1 MRTRRELYPKKPIV
15 YTCELDTCPRC
26 GERLEVAYVSGSKT
40 VQTMTDVLTIAQRT
54 KRCVGSEC
62 ASQRHIWKSA
72 GWQQIAPYYCTYG
85 YDVIARIGW
94 ERQVGKASFEAL
106 HASLASRFPISE
118 AQVRYLYQSKY
129 LPLLACHERQEW
141 GRLQAVAEQVGL
153 VLSLDGLA
161 PEGGEPQL
169 WVVREL
175 LTGLTLRSGWMS
187 QQDQAAFVNFL
198 RPIRESGLRVVA
210 VVSDKQRGLVPA
222 VAEVFPHAKH
232 GFCQTHYLKNA
243 TAPVAEADE
252 AMKVA
257 LRKQVRQE
265 VGTLVRQEKEEQLG
279 VLTVTGLLPS
289 SVEEGKPIPQA
300 EDGPPPPANPIVQER
315 DAIIQDL
322 LRRVRYLLTLK
333 ARPPFRLAG
342 LDMFERLTE
351 VETCVER
358 LLQHQPDPRL
368 TQLQQGLHNAL
379 QSVQSNY
386 TDLRQAADWLT
397 HIEDLLDPDGKPV
410 RSGEQVRQE
419 LFAYLD
425 NLLHETQD
433 SPRLHGWCQIIY
445 KTSLNYAPGLFH
457 CYDLPGLPRTNNDRE
472 SEFRDLNRRIL
483 STTGQKG
490 LTRRLIQ
497 REGAWEL
504 IPHPSSLQDTILALS
519 HVDPHDFR
527 KELQRI
533 RTHRSRF
540 RLHTRSAKQS
550 QAQLKHLE
558 QRWLALPPAS
568 GP

>member
-1 MRTRRELYPKKPIV
+1 MRTRRELYSEKPIV
-15 YTCELDTCPRC
+15 YTCELDTCLQC
-26 GERLEVAYVSGSKT
+26 GEPMEVAYVSGSKT

-54 KRCVGSEC
+54 KHCVGPEC
-62 ASQRHIWKSA
+62 TSRPQVWKSA
-72 GWQQIAPYYCTYG
+72 RWQQIAPSYCTYG

-94 ERQVGKASFEAL
+94 ERQVGKASFEGL

-118 AQVRYLYQSKY
+118 AQVRYLYHSKY
-129 LPLLACHERQEW
+129 LPLLACHERQNW
-141 GRLQAVAEQVGL
+141 GRLQAVAEQLGL

-169 WVVREL
+169 WVVRDL

-198 RPIRESGLRVVA
+198 WPIRESGLRVEA
-210 VVSDKQRGLVPA
+210 VMSDKQRGLVPA

-252 AMKVA
+252 AMKVT

-265 VGTLVRQEKEEQLG
+265 IGALIRQDKEEQAG

-289 SVEEGKPIPQA
+289 PVEEPKPPLQAGECPQ
-300 EDGPPPPANPIVQER
+300 PPSDPIVQER
-315 DAIIQDL
+315 ETIVQDL

-333 ARPPFRLAG
+333 GRPPFRLAG
-342 LDMFERLTE
+342 LDMVERLTE

-358 LLQHQPDPRL
+358 LLQHQADPRL
-368 TQLQQGLHNAL
+368 RQLQQGLHTAL
-379 QSVQSNY
+379 HSIQPDYADV
-386 TDLRQAADWLT
+386 RQAAGWLA
-397 HIEDLLDPDGKPV
+397 HIEDRLDPDGKPA
-410 RSGEQVRQE
+410 RSGAQVHQE

-425 NLLHETQD
+425 DLQQETQD
-433 SPRLHGWCQIIY
+433 SPRLHQWCQTIY
-445 KTSLNYAPGLFH
+445 QTSLNYASGLFH
-457 CYDLPGLPRTNNDRE
+457 CYDTPGLPRTNNDRE
-472 SEFRDLNRRIL
+472 SEFRDLNRRLL

-504 IPHPSSLQDTILALS
+504 IPHPSSLQDTITALS
-519 HVDPHDFR
+519 HVDPNDFQQ
-527 KELQRI
+527 EQQRI
-533 RTHRSRF
+533 RTHRNRF
-540 RLHTRSAKQS
+540 RLHTRSARQS

-558 QRWLALPPAS
+558 QRWLALPPTS